1 MPVES
6 SAEDVRT
13 RESRADQKLSWDR
26 FSDYLGH
33 LWVLVLVGF
42 AAIAVYP
49 LIPVEAA
56 QLALFWIICASLGL
70 GVISQVAILIGEGI
84 AWIASLRPDK
94 KSAWSFA
101 NWTSPPYSAAVG
113 NEATSTKPPT
123 NATAN

>member
-6 SAEDVRT
+6 STEDVRI
-13 RESRADQKLSWDR
+13 RESGDDRKLSWDR

-49 LIPVEAA
+49 LLPIDAV
-56 QLALFWIICASLGL
+56 QQTLFWIICASLGL

-84 AWIASLRPDK
+84 AWIFSHGPNA
-94 KSAWSFA
+94 KSAWSFGS
-101 NWTSPPYSAAVG
+101 WTSPPK
-113 NEATSTKPPT
+113 EATAAEPPT
-123 NATAN
+123 NATVPN